1 MIPGSTSAK
10 KPHLLSLG
18 IFAWNEERAI
28 GATLDSLFQQSLFR
42 ELERRQ
48 GSCEILCV
56 TNGCTDSTAETAA
69 RIFQEQASWHP
80 YAHCFEARV
89 VAIQERGK
97 INAWNQFVH
106 RFSSRGSRFLCM
118 MDADILIHCPTTVW
132 NLVRTLEEDR
142 EASVAVDRPRKD
154 VSLNAR
160 KGIREWLSDAASHI
174 TTAAEAQLCG
184 QLYCIRS
191 EVARRIYL
199 PRELSACEDGILKAL
214 VCTDNLA
221 HAVWPRRIQVA
232 EEAEHT
238 FEAYTSPMAILRNQ
252 KRQVI
257 GQTMVHVLVD
267 QEFARWPAEDR
278 QQLAKVVRQKE
289 ESDPDWFRREVSRH
303 VRETRFFWRLHPG
316 LIGQRWK
323 RLRRFRLARKVLLAP
338 AAAAASL
345 ATLVASYL
353 AWRTLKA
360 GDLSYWPKASRMGLE
375 GPLPGGA
382 SAFSRVVRA
391 SGPG

>member
-1 MIPGSTSAK
+1 MSGTTNDKRPC
-10 KPHLLSLG
+10 LLSLG

-28 GATLDSLFQQSLFR
+28 GATLDWLFQQSLFR
-42 ELERRQ
+42 ELSQRQ
-48 GSCEILCV
+48 DSCEILCV
-56 TNGCTDSTAETAA
+56 TNGCTDATPETVTL
-69 RIFQEQASWHP
+69 IFQEQASWHP
-80 YAHCFEARV
+80 YAHCFQARV
-89 VAIQERGK
+89 VPIQARGK

-106 RFSSRGSRFLCM
+106 RFSSRESRFLCM
-118 MDADILIHCPTTVW
+118 MDADILIHCPTTLW
-132 NLVRTLEEDR
+132 NLVRTLENDG
-142 EASVAVDRPRKD
+142 EASVAVDRPCKD
-154 VSLNAR
+154 VSRKLH
-160 KGIREWLSDAASHI
+160 KGIRDWLSDAASRM
-174 TTAAEAQLCG
+174 TTSAEAQLCG

-191 EVARRIYL
+191 EVARNIYL
-199 PRELSACEDGILKAL
+199 PRELSACEDGILKTL

-221 HAVWPRRIQVA
+221 HPVWARRIQVA
-232 EEAEHT
+232 EKAEHT

-267 QEFARWPAEDR
+267 QEFAKWPEKDQ
-278 QQLAKVVRQKE
+278 QQLARIVRQRE

-323 RLRRFRLARKVLLAP
+323 RLRNFKLLKRLLFAP
-338 AAAAASL
+338 AAAVASA

-360 GDLSYWPKASRMGLE
+360 GGFNYWPKAPRMGLE
-375 GPLPGGA
+375 RPLPGAA